1 MICEQHQKHQLQ
13 SSHNDTNYWPVN
25 GQLSL
30 ECSACNSPVEE
41 RAQDQ
46 SLSPWMCRKTWDGP
60 KGRFIHIAVSF
71 LIHSGAQR
79 LILGDSYAHPSH
91 SFSHLHT
98 PPPELLSV
106 HLHSQL
112 VDKPRITMWSCLLK
126 AHGHLL
132 ALSGFYSSSSPIKR
146 IPLTFISNKKTDPY
160 PCSFNGLSF

>member
-13 SSHNDTNYWPVN
+13 SSHNDTNCWSVN

-30 ECSACNSPVEE
+30 ECSACNSTVEE
-41 RAQDQ
+41 RARDQ
-46 SLSPWMCRKTWDGP
+46 SLSPWMSCKTWAGP
-60 KGRFIHIAVSF
+60 KGRLIHIAVSF
-71 LIHSGAQR
+71 LIHTGAQR
-79 LILGDSYAHPSH
+79 LLLGDSYAHPSH

-112 VDKPRITMWSCLLK
+112 VDKPRITMWSRLLK

-132 ALSGFYSSSSPIKR
+132 ALSGFYSVSLLIRR
-146 IPLTFISNKKTDPY
+146 IPLTFRRNRKAGTCA
-160 PCSFNGLSF
+160 CSFNGLSF